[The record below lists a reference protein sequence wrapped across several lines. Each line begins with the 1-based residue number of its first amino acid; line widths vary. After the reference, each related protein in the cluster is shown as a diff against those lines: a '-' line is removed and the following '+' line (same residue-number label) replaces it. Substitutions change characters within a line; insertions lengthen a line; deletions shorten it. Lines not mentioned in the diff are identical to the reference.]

1 MTALCVNLNLSFNT
15 NLDIYFTLSSGISV
29 RPQQNCVSCLAQPLT
44 RSVGTQY
51 DAMDIIPPLSASTPI
66 KNFDRIYEDK
76 PNDSPVTVMEMDSEA
91 SILPEQDTEYR
102 PSQLSCEEAELDD
115 LELEDIQ

>member
-1 MTALCVNLNLSFNT
+1 MIALCVNLNLSFNT

-51 DAMDIIPPLSASTPI
+51 DAMDIIPPI

-76 PNDSPVTVMEMDSEA
+76 PNDSPVTVLEMDSEA